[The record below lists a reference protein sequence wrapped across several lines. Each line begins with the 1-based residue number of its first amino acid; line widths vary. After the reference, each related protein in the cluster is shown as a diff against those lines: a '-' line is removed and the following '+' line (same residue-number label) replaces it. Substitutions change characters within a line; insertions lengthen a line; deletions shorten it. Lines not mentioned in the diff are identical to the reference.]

1 MIVVAAILAIAA
13 LVGFFVVR
21 SKGKAT
27 TAKR

>member
-21 SKGKAT
+21 SKGKAPP
-27 TAKR
+27 AKR